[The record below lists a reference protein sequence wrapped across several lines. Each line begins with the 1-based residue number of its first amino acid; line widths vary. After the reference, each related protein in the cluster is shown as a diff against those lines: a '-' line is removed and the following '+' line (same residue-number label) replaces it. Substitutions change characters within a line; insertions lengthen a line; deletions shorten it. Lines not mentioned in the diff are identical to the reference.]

1 MSNYKVIPLLT
12 EKETAAVNI
21 LNGAVSQRY
30 WILAKVRLSEF
41 FYSAREYGTQ
51 EFFAEF
57 NKLNAVTLP
66 VVIFDSLEKR
76 PSAVVFFDSSA
87 PEDFLKSL
95 GVAVVTIC
103 ELREVLTHPALSCF
117 FDE

>member
-21 LNGAVSQRY
+21 LNGAVNQRY

-41 FYSAREYGTQ
+41 FYSSKEYGTP
-51 EFFAEF
+51 EFFGEF

-76 PSAVVFFDSSA
+76 PAAVMYFDSPA
-87 PEDFLKSL
+87 REDILKSL
-95 GVAVVTIC
+95 GVSVVTIC

-117 FDE
+117 FDD